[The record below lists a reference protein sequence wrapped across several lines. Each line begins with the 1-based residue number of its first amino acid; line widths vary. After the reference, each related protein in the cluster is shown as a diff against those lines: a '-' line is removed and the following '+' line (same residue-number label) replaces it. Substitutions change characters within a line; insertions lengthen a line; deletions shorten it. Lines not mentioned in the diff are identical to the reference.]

1 MTHILILLILLLIMI
16 SLHLFITKE
25 GFVST
30 PLKSETIDAYNKFLV
45 FYNTFCANWKKA
57 IQGGVALELPQQ
69 PAASPSQ
76 FNSTA
81 TPSAAPSISDDDM
94 NQYITKLSQQ
104 LSQSLPPTCTT
115 FPAIDSDSLQT
126 IIKQI
131 PSVEPYMNALNWMNE
146 QMEKSHA
153 SLGSALTIEGFDNN
167 DTCQNLSACL
177 SNNPELAKQIA
188 TEMSSQ
194 NVIET
199 SKLEDILVIKIAPFL
214 TSADILDALTKNTEL
229 VKKSQEIQAKAESG
243 ELINNINGKST
254 NLPEIKYNKPAAADK
269 LINMK
274 KSDPERYK
282 EIDKSYGQWISIKNL
297 TDQINATL

>member
-1 MTHILILLILLLIMI
+1 MTHMLILLILLLIMI

-30 PLKSETIDAYNKFLV
+30 PLKSETIDAYNNFLV

-69 PAASPSQ
+69 PLTSPSQ

-81 TPSAAPSISDDDM
+81 TSAPTISDDDM

-104 LSQSLPPTCTT
+104 LSQSLPSTCTT
-115 FPAIDSDSLQT
+115 FPVIDSDSLSS

-243 ELINNINGKST
+243 ELINNISGKST
-254 NLPEIKYNKPAAADK
+254 NPPEIKYNKPAAADK